1 MNNCIYP
8 DLCSCEYTI
17 VAYYI
22 CLKCCKIVYIPT
34 ILSNNQIYHNGPT
47 AATYYP
53 NQSFL
58 PSAVYRQDFALD
70 ELEYTMPNIVNE
82 PEGPQA
88 TYPAILTTPQP
99 SFTPAVDPQQR
110 KVTKNKN
117 RHDPYNIPTKVARN
131 INKKKPINFGLTFV
145 EDIEQKRPIP
155 KKTKRVNHC
164 FEIDSRDE
172 IKNSVENIFPK
183 LKNRAWEFL
192 KCESFKLVPA
202 NIQLTISELEG

>member
-1 MNNCIYP
+1 MNNYIYP
-8 DLCSCEYTI
+8 EYCGCEYMI
-17 VAYYI
+17 VAYI
-22 CLKCCKIVYIPT
+22 CPKCNKVYIPPPP
-34 ILSNNQIYHNGPT
+34 IFPNNQIYHNEPT

-58 PSAVYRQDFALD
+58 PSAVYLQDFALD
-70 ELEYTMPNIVNE
+70 EPEYTIPNIVNE

-88 TYPAILTTPQP
+88 TYPATLTTPQP

-131 INKKKPINFGLTFV
+131 RNKKKPINFELTFV

-155 KKTKRVNHC
+155 KKY
-164 FEIDSRDE
+164 D
-172 IKNSVENIFPK
+172 
-183 LKNRAWEFL
+183 LKGTWEFL